1 MGNVKVGIDIAARLD
16 DKTINDQLNKLEN
29 RLADVQSNAT
39 KGGFG
44 KKIASEISSA
54 KSEVSQLREEFNDLY
69 ASFKSQKLDASQFEK
84 FAASIESSIKALKQ
98 RVTDTE
104 QSITELNKVLGAG
117 KNTGLFEKRLDSL
130 QSKINGFVEQ
140 TQKGISA
147 LVEFNKLVN
156 SGTDIKVK
164 GDTSELKDEV
174 EGTVSSFTFKN
185 GGVKVPVT
193 LDKSQLSKLKES
205 YDQIV
210 GMLQAYADSSP
221 VDVTM
226 RLFPLNTTKAGAKEV
241 SDAVKNV
248 QTQIASLPEGE
259 LKTSMNELYG
269 NLEQQFQKAL
279 RLKVSVDLGE
289 TQASVKQRIAELQ
302 ESVKEQGFTIYPN
315 FDISD
320 VDADNITAKLTEI
333 QEKLTLSL
341 TSDLTTMSESMNA
354 LFNNTAGIENWSNT
368 FNTALTNIEGK
379 LNAVIPLI
387 DQLKNGITT
396 DSKSTNL
403 KKNVPTEG
411 DVNIL
416 VEFTNAMKALRESLL
431 SQQTAELNIDVSP
444 LLDKL
449 DNVKATV
456 SMVHTGIGHLQSTL
470 ANVKNT
476 GGLQIAVET
485 LQRIETILGE
495 INSKQSALDI
505 KVEPEVDVQ
514 SFINQIQEQIGQ
526 YEGVKVP
533 ISVLESSIDSFIQQ
547 IQFAVDSRLTN
558 GDIGTESFLPS
569 GDNDL
574 GANQV
579 TTLNRRIGS
588 LKEKIESVWESW
600 QQFGQAAI
608 SGTNFAKEGV
618 VGVSNKL
625 EELSWALQAISN
637 SFVGIDFSKQIG
649 DLNVLKSLVDINTT
663 ACTSASNISAE
674 ARAMEEVYDKA
685 LKAAEAKEK
694 FSGANKEVLESIINS
709 LSALNSEGEGFANL
723 NKLINNLARNKDDRI
738 TDMVANLELL
748 RDALSSPVD
757 ENAFINSIAK
767 LASQGERLSDLATVL
782 KASKTQLQNA
792 SSIVDTKELSN
803 VDKAVEQY
811 NRLYNAQI
819 ELAKIKP
826 GTNAE
831 KYIYYTQEV
840 NEATLAID
848 NLKLS
853 EEELAAATEKTSA
866 KEMQA
871 ANALAEAKRKETEAY
886 QKSVESAE
894 NYRTKVLN
902 LATSL
907 LNNGKIMTENGDRI
921 REIISEAN
929 SMNTKIDPSDAID
942 GFKNLNSELQNM
954 VNNAKQAGNYGQ
966 SLSQIISTRFKSLG
980 AYLSTFTS
988 FYKVVSYIKQTI
1000 STVQELNTQMI
1011 ELAKVSD
1018 QSIEEIKA
1026 DFNSYAET
1034 AKDLGAT
1041 ISDTISATS
1050 DWARMGYNIPDSQ
1063 ELARVALLY
1072 KNVGDGIDIAAANES
1087 LISTLQ
1093 GYQMT
1098 ADQAEHIVDVFNEVS
1113 NNFAISSGGIG
1124 EALQRSAA
1132 SLNAANTSLEKSV
1145 ALVTSANT
1153 VLQNPE
1159 NVGTVF
1165 KTLSARIRGASTEL
1179 SDLGEEEDEFT
1190 QSTSKLQNLVKS
1202 LTGFDILEDD
1212 KETFKD
1218 IYEILIGIGEK
1229 WSDLTDVEQASLGEA
1244 LAGKRM
1250 SNALYAILDNIDTLE
1265 EAYETAE
1272 NAEGSALREQQNF
1285 ERGIEYSVN
1294 RAKAALEELANDALA
1309 SDFLKG
1315 LIDTGTSGIELLDK
1329 LIDKIGILKTVL
1341 VGVAGVIGSQKLG

>member
-1 MGNVKVGIDIAARLD
+1 MGNVRIGIDIDA
-16 DKTINDQLNKLEN
+16 KINNSINSQIDALE
-29 RLADVQSNAT
+29 RKFSEVQSKAN

-44 KKIASEISSA
+44 EKIKEDIKSVQGEISL
-54 KSEVSQLREEFNDLY
+54 LREDFQTIYDG
-69 ASFKSQKLDASQFEK
+69 FKNQKLDTKQFDVFVKSIQSSISDLNTRITDVEKNFKTLEVLFKASPSSTNFEK
-84 FAASIESSIKALKQ
+84 NL
-98 RVTDTE
+98 
-104 QSITELNKVLGAG
+104 
-117 KNTGLFEKRLDSL
+117 EKL
-130 QSKINGFVEQ
+130 QSKLNGFIEN

-147 LVEFNKLVN
+147 LSEFNKMVN
-156 SGTDIKVK
+156 QGSNTGK
-164 GDTSELKDEV
+164 LKDSVEQEV
-174 EGTVSSFTFKN
+174 STFTFKN

-193 LDKSQLSKLKES
+193 LDSSQLSTLKVK
-205 YDQIV
+205 YDEIV
-210 GMLQAYADSSP
+210 GMLNAYAEKNP

-226 RLFPLNTTKAGAKEV
+226 RLFPLNTTKAGTKEV
-241 SDAVKNV
+241 SDAVKNI
-248 QTQIASLPEGE
+248 QAQIASLPEGE
-259 LKTSMNELYG
+259 LKTSMNALYG

-279 RLKVSVDLGE
+279 RLKIDVDLGE
-289 TQASVKQRIAELQ
+289 TQASIKQRISELNQ
-302 ESVKEQGFTIYPN
+302 TVKEQGFTIYPD

-320 VDADNITAKLTEI
+320 ANADKISAKLTEI
-333 QEKLTLSL
+333 QEKLTLNV
-341 TSDLTTMSESMNA
+341 TTELKTMADSVNA
-354 LFNNTAGIENWSNT
+354 LFNNTSNVETWSKVFTTSLDNVET
-368 FNTALTNIEGK
+368 K
-379 LNAVIPLI
+379 LNEVVPLI
-387 DQLKNGITT
+387 NQLKSGITT
-396 DSKSTNL
+396 DTKTNDV
-403 KKNVPTEG
+403 KQSVPTES
-411 DVNIL
+411 DVNVLI
-416 VEFTNAMKALRESLL
+416 EFTNAMKALRSSLL
-431 SQQTAELNIDVSP
+431 SQQTTKLNIDVAP

-456 SMVHTGIGHLQSTL
+456 SMVHTGIGHLQATL

-476 GGLQIAVET
+476 GGLQVTVET
-485 LQRIETILGE
+485 LQRIENILGE

-505 KVEPEVDVQ
+505 KVEPEVDAQ
-514 SFINQIQEQIGQ
+514 SFINKIQEQLSQ
-526 YEGVKVP
+526 YQGVKVP

-569 GDNDL
+569 ADSDL

-579 TTLNRRIGS
+579 TALNRRIGS

-608 SGTNFAKEGV
+608 SGTDFAKEGV

-649 DLNVLKSLVDINTT
+649 DINTLKNIVDLNT
-663 ACTSASNISAE
+663 SASSSASNISAE
-674 ARAMEEVYDKA
+674 AKAMSDVYEKA
-685 LKAAEAKEK
+685 LQAAKAKTEFA
-694 FSGANKEVLESIINS
+694 GANKEVLESIINS
-709 LSALNSEGEGFANL
+709 LSALNSEGKGFENL

-757 ENAFINSIAK
+757 ENAFINAIAK

-792 SSIVDTKELSN
+792 SGIVDSKELSN

-840 NEATLAID
+840 NEATLATT
-848 NLKLS
+848 NLKLT
-853 EEELAAATEKTSA
+853 EEEEAAVAEQTSA
-866 KEMQA
+866 KKVQA
-871 ANALAEAKRKETEAY
+871 TNALAEAARKEEELN
-886 QKSVESAE
+886 QKNIESAE
-894 NYRTKVLN
+894 RLQTSVTKQ
-902 LATSL
+902 ATAL
-907 LNNGKIMTENGDRI
+907 LSNGKLMSEYGNRI
-921 REIISEAN
+921 REILEEVN
-929 SMNTKIDPSDAID
+929 SLNTKADPSSATEKLKA
-942 GFKNLNSELQNM
+942 FRSELDNIT
-954 VNNAKQAGNYGQ
+954 NSAKQAGNYGQ
-966 SLSQIISTRFKSLG
+966 SFSQILSTRFKSLT

-988 FYKVVSYIKQTI
+988 FYKVVSYIRQVI

-1018 QSIEEIKA
+1018 QSIEDIKA

-1072 KNVGDGIDIAAANES
+1072 KNVGDGIDIASANES

-1098 ADQAEHIVDVFNEVS
+1098 ADEAEHIVDVFNEVS

-1159 NVGTVF
+1159 SVGTVF

-1202 LTGFDILEDD
+1202 LTGFDILEEDG
-1212 KETFKD
+1212 ETFKD
-1218 IYEILIGIGEK
+1218 IYEILVGIGKE
-1229 WSDLTDVEQASLGEA
+1229 WSKLTDVEQASLGEA

-1250 SNALYAILDNIDTLE
+1250 SNALYAILDNIETLE
-1265 EAYETAE
+1265 AAYETAE
-1272 NAEGSALREQQNF
+1272 NSAGSAMREQQNY
-1285 ERGIEYSVN
+1285 EQGIEYSVN
-1294 RAKAALEELANDALA
+1294 KAKAALEELANDSLS

-1315 LIDTGTSGIELLDK
+1315 LIDTGTTGIGILDT
-1329 LIDKIGILKTVL
+1329 LIDKVGLLKTVIISIS
-1341 VGVAGVIGSQKLG
+1341 GVIGSQKLG